1 MGKALIGTTV
11 SPRTVQLL
19 DEIRS
24 LRHRVA
30 VLEEALAQAEAARA
44 AMLRDPELLGDRDEV
59 VIPG

>member
-24 LRHRVA
+24 LRQRVA
-30 VLEEALAQAEAARA
+30 VLEEALAEAEAARA
-44 AMLRDPELLGDRDEV
+44 AMLRDPELVGDRDEV
-59 VIPG
+59 VISG